1 MVVVLP
7 LETSQATS
15 DTPADVHGPS
25 SDQRPT
31 VRVEDQAPRSEE
43 RPTSASTSRSG
54 RAEHPAARRL
64 AAPKRTE
71 EGEEKGAA
79 GQKGQQFRSCPI
91 SWCRENFYK
100 KGHIFGCH
108 YPTALAKEDNLG
120 SEERK
125 ARIIRVRAIAL
136 RYLARILVGP
146 EASIDDLVCYLN
158 NGRLMGREECSV
170 DEWTR
175 RVAIEVAEELELP
188 VPDTFTCVPLNSPGV
203 IFQYKIMMEVIG
215 LLSRQ
220 EHEDFLHAF
229 LSEHCLDPDPDVVV
243 IDKEGGSDVAMG
255 VQGEMEA
262 DVSSIPA
269 DRGLEVEKGVGSMAV
284 DTPIQEE
291 DGVSSTSVDS
301 RQVVIPVLSESSTST
316 PRRPWLPG
324 RSPVESVNL
333 SDMGVVDEVTK
344 EEPAVMEAP
353 RRVHFEP
360 VAPFRLESVDSHF
373 HLDRLCARLGVRPVN
388 YAETLRRVR
397 SGSEEYFKPD
407 GAVAVLCDPL
417 TYPTKRQVSQL
428 RKRRVVSDIGIHPGN
443 VVEGD
448 VERLATMLDTYEVV
462 GLGDVGLDGTK
473 GDPELQRRTLDEALV
488 LLKTR
493 PHLVL
498 VLHCRPGPRE
508 NITSA
513 YYELF
518 YRCKGILSPEQRIHL
533 HCFNRTLD
541 DVSLWLGYF
550 PNTYFGYSLMVTR
563 RDFQVGSITA
573 LRRID

>member
-1 MVVVLP
+1 MSDEVPSNSRTSKDEEEWTVPSNSRTSKNEEEEEWTKVQTSKKEGRGSPILWDEIKVVIDRGCFKCGEKGHWSRECQNEWLCHRCGEHGHTAKYCPGKRWVPPKMVVVLP

-43 RPTSASTSRSG
+43 RPTSASTSRSS

-64 AAPKRTE
+64 AALKRTE

-79 GQKGQQFRSCPI
+79 GQKGQTFRRCPI

-108 YPTALAKEDNLG
+108 YPTALAKEDNPG
-120 SEERK
+120 SEERQ
-125 ARIIRVRAIAL
+125 ARIIRVRAI
-136 RYLARILVGP
+136 
-146 EASIDDLVCYLN
+146 
-158 NGRLMGREECSV
+158 
-170 DEWTR
+170 
-175 RVAIEVAEELELP
+175 
-188 VPDTFTCVPLNSPGV
+188 
-203 IFQYKIMMEVIG
+203 
-215 LLSRQ
+215 
-220 EHEDFLHAF
+220 
-229 LSEHCLDPDPDVVV
+229 
-243 IDKEGGSDVAMG
+243 
-255 VQGEMEA
+255 
-262 DVSSIPA
+262 
-269 DRGLEVEKGVGSMAV
+269 AV

-301 RQVVIPVLSESSTST
+301 RQVVIPVLNESSTSI
-316 PRRPWLPG
+316 PRRPWLSG
-324 RSPVESVNL
+324 RSPEESVNL
-333 SDMGVVDEVTK
+333 SDMEVVDEVTE
-344 EEPAVMEAP
+344 EEPTVMEAP
-353 RRVHFEP
+353 RRVHFAP
-360 VAPFRLESVDSHF
+360 VAPFRFESVDSHF

-388 YAETLRRVR
+388 YAEALRRVR

-407 GAVAVLCDPL
+407 GAVAVWCDPL

-428 RKRRVVSDIGIHPGN
+428 RKRRVVLVIGIHPGN

-448 VERLATMLDTYEVV
+448 VKRLATMLDTYEVV
-462 GLGDVGLDGTK
+462 GLGEVGLNGTK

-498 VLHCRPGPRE
+498 VLHCCPGPRE

-518 YRCKGILSPEQRIHL
+518 YRCKGILSPE
-533 HCFNRTLD
+533 
-541 DVSLWLGYF
+541 
-550 PNTYFGYSLMVTR
+550 
-563 RDFQVGSITA
+563 
-573 LRRID
+573 